1 MVAEDASAVPLTSQ
15 NGPVKCNMP
24 QPFHLKY
31 DPAEVKPGH
40 RDAVSARIDL
50 EGLLEMIGKQEE
62 CIHQNLA
69 GAATSLVKRVCAA
82 H

>member
-1 MVAEDASAVPLTSQ
+1 MPLTSQ

-24 QPFHLKY
+24 LPCHL
-31 DPAEVKPGH
+31 KPGH